1 MRIPPLAAIHR
12 SNAAKKRPSPF
23 IDDLRLSAT
32 IIRMIS
38 TNALA
43 AFTQQVS
50 RSAGMGV
57 QPVRGPD
64 APAGRVGPISPI
76 GGGNGGAGASA
87 AGQQRSLDALPPP
100 PSQPLPRGSLLDLR
114 V

>member
-1 MRIPPLAAIHR
+1 M
-12 SNAAKKRPSPF
+12 
-23 IDDLRLSAT
+23 SAT
-32 IIRMIS
+32 IIGMIS
-38 TNALA
+38 NNSLA

-50 RSAGMGV
+50 RSGGVGPGV

-64 APAGRVGPISPI
+64 VPSGRVGAISPI
-76 GGGNGGAGASA
+76 GPGAGGT
-87 AGQQRSLDALPPP
+87 GQQRSLDSLPPP

>member
-1 MRIPPLAAIHR
+1 
-12 SNAAKKRPSPF
+12 
-23 IDDLRLSAT
+23 
-32 IIRMIS
+32 MIS
-38 TNALA
+38 TNSLA

-76 GGGNGGAGASA
+76 GGGTSGSNA